1 MKDIL
6 HNIVTALIFTA
17 AAISCLI
24 SVWIA
29 ELIIIILRNR
39 ITYNRKIKAI
49 DIDDT
54 EKLDKE
60 RKKLKTR
67 YLVFNNHI
75 FIGYRICFI

>member
-1 MKDIL
+1 MTLVSPGWTMVSADCPRIRQTTTTPTSTETTT
-6 HNIVTALIFTA
+6 VTTA
-17 AAISCLI
+17 TPSH
-24 SVWIA
+24 
-29 ELIIIILRNR
+29 
-39 ITYNRKIKAI
+39 NRKIKAI